1 MELLAPAGARPALEA
16 AVAAGAD
23 AVYVGLRDDTN
34 ARAFPGLNFAPA
46 ELVGAA
52 GHAHAHGAK
61 LLVAINTFARPSA
74 WPRWRDAVDA
84 AARAGVDALIA
95 ADIAVLD
102 YAHRTYPELALHL
115 SVQGSATTHEALT
128 WYHRKFAIRR
138 AVLPRVLSMKQIE
151 RLATRSPVPLE
162 VFGFGSLC
170 IMVEGRCL
178 LSSYVT
184 GQSPNRQGVCSPGSA
199 VRWVETPAGVESRL
213 NGVLIN
219 RFAPGERAGY
229 PTICKGRYEV
239 AGRTGHAIEEPVS
252 LNTLALL
259 PELERIGIVAV
270 KIEGRQRSPA
280 YVSKVV
286 TVWREALDAMKQGGE
301 AFYVRPAWA
310 AALREVS
317 EGGQTTFGAYDRG
330 WQ

>member
-16 AVAAGAD
+16 AIAAGAD
-23 AVYVGLRDDTN
+23 SVYVGLRDDTN
-34 ARAFPGLNFAPA
+34 ARAFPGLNFAPT
-46 ELVGAA
+46 ELSGAA
-52 GHAHAHGAK
+52 DYAHARGRK
-61 LLVAINTFARPSA
+61 LLVAINTFARPGG

-84 AARAGVDALIA
+84 AAGAGVDALIA
-95 ADIAVLD
+95 ADVAVLD
-102 YAHRTYPELALHL
+102 YAHREYPGLALHL
-115 SVQGSATTHEALT
+115 SVQGSATTHEAIA

-138 AVLPRVLSMKQIE
+138 AVLPRVLSMRQIE

-199 VRWVETPAGVESRL
+199 VRWVETTAGVESRL

-229 PTICKGRYEV
+229 PTICKGRYKV
-239 AGRTGHAIEEPVS
+239 DGRIGHAIEEPVS

-259 PELERIGIVAV
+259 PELERIGVVAV

-280 YVSKVV
+280 YVTKVV
-286 TVWREALDAMKQGGE
+286 AAWREALDALATGGP
-301 AFYVRPAWA
+301 FSVRPAWA

>member
-16 AVAAGAD
+16 AIAAGAD

-34 ARAFPGLNFAPA
+34 ARAFPGLNFAPG
-46 ELVGAA
+46 ELAGAA
-52 GHAHAHGAK
+52 QFAHAHGRR
-61 LLVAINTFARPSA
+61 LLVAINTFARPGA

-84 AARAGVDALIA
+84 AAAAGVDALIA
-95 ADIAVLD
+95 ADLAVLD
-102 YAHRTYPELALHL
+102 YAHRSYPGLALHL
-115 SVQGSATTHEALT
+115 SVQGSATTHEALN

-138 AVLPRVLSMKQIE
+138 AVLPRVLSLKQIE

-170 IMVEGRCL
+170 IMVEGRCM
-178 LSSYVT
+178 LSSWVT

-199 VRWVETPAGVESRL
+199 VRWVEKPEGVESRL

-219 RFAPGERAGY
+219 RFAAGERAGY
-229 PTICKGRYEV
+229 PTICKGRYQV

-259 PELERIGIVAV
+259 PELARIGIVAV

-286 TVWREALDAMKQGGE
+286 KVWREALDALGRGGE
-301 AFYVRPAWA
+301 FAVRPDWA